1 MSRESLKTFTAIAA
15 NQHFKICSID
25 ITGAF
30 LQADKMDRDIF
41 VRPPPDIRKQQ
52 PNILWLLKKPLYG
65 LDDSSR
71 KFYLRVKKLFV
82 KNGLEILPS
91 DNAYFYCLKNGS
103 LVGQVV
109 IHVDDFFISGNEEF
123 VDWFIKMVSASLK
136 VSKVEF
142 GCFRFTG
149 VDIREDGHKIIVSMN
164 AYADSLI
171 PIADFRKENNTVLLN
186 DLELQVYRKYTGKLM
201 W

>member
-1 MSRESLKTFTAIAA
+1 M
-15 NQHFKICSID
+15 
-25 ITGAF
+25 
-30 LQADKMDRDIF
+30 
-41 VRPPPDIRKQQ
+41 
-52 PNILWLLKKPLYG
+52 WLLKKPLYG

-201 W
+201 WLSDNCRPDLAFLANQLGRRSHNATISDLKYINKVLKKVRERDSEVVYSYVGEL